1 MNYECDDCSRV
12 IDGVPEYYETVP
24 GYGDPITLYFCE
36 QCVNPPFRRVG

>member
-24 GYGDPITLYFCE
+24 GYEGPITLYFCE